1 MGLQIDPSFHTYGQ
15 LRFKVASL
23 TLNNV
28 NLYLYDLKYAY
39 YYFSFCNFKWH
50 FAMKNQQQLL
60 NLLKENSRR
69 TVSDLASELGLS
81 RATVQQSMARLEH
94 TGIIQGY
101 TVKIN
106 PHFEQQR
113 VSAYI
118 MISVVAKKTTD
129 IVRQLNKHSQ
139 LDMLCTISGQ
149 YDLMAQVTESTT
161 EALDLIIDAIATLDG
176 VEKTLSHIVLSRK
189 VDR

>member
-1 MGLQIDPSFHTYGQ
+1 
-15 LRFKVASL
+15 
-23 TLNNV
+23 
-28 NLYLYDLKYAY
+28 
-39 YYFSFCNFKWH
+39 
-50 FAMKNQQQLL
+50 MKNEHQLL
-60 NLLKENSRR
+60 SLLKANSRR
-69 TVSDLASELGLS
+69 SVSDLANEMGLS
-81 RATVQQSMARLEH
+81 RATVQQSMERLERK
-94 TGIIQGY
+94 GVIQGY
-101 TVKIN
+101 TIKIN
-106 PHFEQQR
+106 PHYVQQR

-118 MISVVAKKTTD
+118 MISAVPKKTAD

-161 EALDLIIDAIATLDG
+161 EALDLIIDDIATLDG